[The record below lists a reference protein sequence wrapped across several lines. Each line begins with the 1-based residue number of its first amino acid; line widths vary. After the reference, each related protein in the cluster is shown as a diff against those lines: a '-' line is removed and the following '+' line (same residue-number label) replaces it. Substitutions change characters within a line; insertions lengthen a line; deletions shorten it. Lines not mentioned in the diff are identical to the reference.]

1 MTGDSMSYEAKHWAL
16 SQTVSGGSAPKVI
29 LFFLAD
35 WVIGDDQKECWPSV
49 ERLVFETGMNRKTII
64 KALSTLESQGLISKR
79 VFWAYDP
86 QKNVPVKRAVYL
98 LVGFEPTEWVGTG
111 RPAPRTDVPLMDG
124 TENGMYQKRD
134 VPETERPKKSLRQS
148 QIMPAT
154 VPNSATVVPNL
165 GLDTELQT
173 GTKKEIEV
181 LPATERAKAKT
192 SRRKSSTT
200 CPWEPGTPIPD
211 DLLAWAT
218 ANYPTIDARQE
229 FQSLINSAL
238 AHGRRYVDWKAAF
251 RTWIGN
257 ALKYQSQRG
266 NFCGSRKVVDRSH
279 FAHEKPMNQK
289 DFSMSDQQLKDMEY
303 IFALDAEEA
312 ATSAG

>member
-86 QKNVPVKRAVYL
+86 QKNVPVKRVVYL
-98 LVGFEPTEWVGTG
+98 LLGFEPKEWMGTS
-111 RPAPRTDVPLMDG
+111 RPAPNAEVPLMEG
-124 TENGMYQKRD
+124 VENGTYQKRD
-134 VPETERPKKSLRQS
+134 VPEKERPKKTLRQS

-154 VPNSATVVPNL
+154 VPNLSTVVPNL

-173 GTKKEIEV
+173 GTNKEKEV
-181 LPATERAKAKT
+181 LPATERTKAKT

-218 ANYPTIDARQE
+218 ANYPTIDAHQE

-238 AHGRRYVDWKAAF
+238 AHGRRYVDWNAAF
-251 RTWIGN
+251 RTWMGN
-257 ALKYQSQRG
+257 ALKYRSQRG
-266 NFCGSRKVVDRSH
+266 AYGGTRKPVDRSH

-303 IFALDAEEA
+303 IFALDAEES